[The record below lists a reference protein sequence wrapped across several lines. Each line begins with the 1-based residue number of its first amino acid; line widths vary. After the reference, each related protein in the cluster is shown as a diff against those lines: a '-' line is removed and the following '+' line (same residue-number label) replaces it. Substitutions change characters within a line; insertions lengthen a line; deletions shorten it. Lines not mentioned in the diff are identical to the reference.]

1 MKKLLI
7 LCLVLTG
14 CVGKMKRYEI
24 QYGYGKHTRHA
35 YTDSYTIDEKGCL
48 HLEPSDDKCGCNSPD
63 IICGD
68 FSITDHGVQNL

>member
-7 LCLVLTG
+7 FCLVFTG
-14 CVGKMKRYEI
+14 CAGKMKRYEI
-24 QYGYGKHTRHA
+24 HYSSGKSTNRT

-48 HLEPSDDKCGCNSPD
+48 HLEDSDDNCGCKSPD

-68 FSITDHGVQNL
+68 FSIIDHGVQNF